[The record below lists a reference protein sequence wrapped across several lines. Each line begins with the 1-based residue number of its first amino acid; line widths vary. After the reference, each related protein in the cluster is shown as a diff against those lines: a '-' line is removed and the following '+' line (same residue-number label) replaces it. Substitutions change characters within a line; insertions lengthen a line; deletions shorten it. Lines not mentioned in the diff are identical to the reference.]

1 MKIKTSLTILAVLCH
16 FLVFA
21 QSENFQDDYKNG
33 KALYKSGKYRLA
45 LQAFEPATKDVEGNP
60 FAPYASFFYALSA
73 YHADLDYQ
81 AKSMLLQIKSKFP
94 QWERMDEVN
103 LWLGKVYFEDQD
115 YDRALTVLN
124 DIKSNEIKEN
134 AAKMKLHF
142 LHDINDIDSLKNYLQ
157 EYPRDKSIAK
167 VIADRIIE
175 QPVLKRDVEYLE
187 QLISEYDLKEDV
199 YGVVKPAKS
208 LKKNKYKVAVLFPF
222 MYEQFTTVSSQKKN
236 FVYELYEGI
245 MLAQDELKQKD
256 VDIELYAYDT
266 RKDAEH
272 VAEILNQPEMK
283 GMDLIVGPLLSE
295 TVEKV
300 TDFSY
305 ENKINMVNPVSSN
318 SKIVG
323 NNPYSF
329 LFLPSVETQGQKA
342 ANFAVQHFNERNNQ
356 VMIYYGEGEKDSI
369 LAYNYKK
376 VLDENDYQI
385 VHLRKVDREE
395 AKNIYQYLTRVREVD
410 DEEELIIAKDSIG
423 HIFVAADS
431 DDGMIAA
438 NIISAVET
446 RGDSIPIMGLDD
458 WLDFSFIIPEQL
470 ERLGVCMI
478 SPSFIDITSENYKEF
493 RQRYIDFAHILP
505 SKYVAV
511 GYEMMSFYG
520 QLMDRYGTYFQ
531 VSFDEMDFRSGDLMP
546 GYKYNGSNDN
556 QYVPII
562 RFVDSELK
570 NVNAVKRLSYDQE
583 R

>member
-1 MKIKTSLTILAVLCH
+1 MKIKISLAIISVFFHLK
-16 FLVFA
+16 VFA
-21 QSENFQDDYKNG
+21 QSENLQDKYKNG
-33 KALYKSGKYRLA
+33 KELFKMGKYRLA
-45 LQAFEPATKDVEGNP
+45 LQAFEPVTQDPEENP

-94 QWERMDEVN
+94 DWEKLDEVN
-103 LWLGKVYFEDQD
+103 LWLGRLYFEDNKYNQ
-115 YDRALTVLN
+115 ALSTLN
-124 DIKSNEIKEN
+124 HIKTNEIKDN
-134 AAKMKLHF
+134 AAKMKLHY
-142 LHDINDIDSLKNYLQ
+142 LHNINDIDSLKHYLE
-157 EYPRDKSIAK
+157 EYPDDKSIAK

-175 QPVLKRDVEYLE
+175 QPVINRDVEYLE
-187 QLISEYDLKEDV
+187 KLISEYDLKEDV

-208 LKKNKYKVAVLFPF
+208 LKKDKYKVAVLFPF
-222 MYEQFTTVSSQKKN
+222 MYEQFTTVSNQQKN

-245 MLAQDELKQKD
+245 VLAKEDLQREN

-266 RKDAEH
+266 RKNANHLEN
-272 VAEILNQPEMK
+272 ILDQPEMK

-295 TVEKV
+295 TIELV

-318 SKIVG
+318 SKIIG

-342 ANFAVQHFNERNNQ
+342 AEFAMDSFSLRNNR
-356 VMIYYGEGEKDSI
+356 VMIYYGESEKDYL
-369 LAYNYKK
+369 LAHNYKM
-376 VLDENDYQI
+376 VLEDNGYDI
-385 VHLRKVDREE
+385 VTMRKVYREE
-395 AKNIYQYLTRVREVD
+395 AKNIYQFLTGVTEVGD
-410 DEEELIIAKDSIG
+410 KEELTIAKDSIG
-423 HIFVAADS
+423 HIFVAADA

-446 RGDSIPIMGLDD
+446 RGDNIQIIGLED

-478 SPSFIDITSENYKEF
+478 SPSFIDITSENYERF
-493 RQRYIDFAHILP
+493 RQNYIEFAHRLP
-505 SKYVAV
+505 SKYVAL
-511 GYEMMSFYG
+511 GYEMMSFFGHLMNEYG
-520 QLMDRYGTYFQ
+520 AFFQ
-531 VSFDEMDFRSGDLMP
+531 VSFDEMGFRQGDLMP

-562 RFVDSELK
+562 RFIDSELK
-570 NVNAVKRLSYDQE
+570 NVNAVK
-583 R
+583 